1 MQDPGEILSLSAYY
15 DALLRFDWD
24 YESTDDFSVWRRESR
39 RRAELERLAFTS
51 REHEE
56 LFRAFDRHGKD
67 GPRSAHLLPAR
78 PA

>member
-1 MQDPGEILSLSAYY
+1 MAETAEILSLSAYY

-24 YESTDDFSVWRRESR
+24 YESTDDHSVWRRESR
-39 RRAELERLAFTS
+39 RRDELKSLASTSPER
-51 REHEE
+51 EE

-67 GPRSAHLLPAR
+67 GSRSAHLLPAR